1 MRESQPASPR
11 RAVLPPALHAD
22 DRRAGP
28 RRRAAALGG
37 GAIAMFLILCLTATT
52 LAAQIRGRP
61 AARAPDAGWWFSG
74 GAAAVILKDISDG
87 ATRSTW
93 TFGSDPR
100 WQMRGTLEKALDEA
114 TTVGVSAGY
123 GVVDLRLS
131 PMTYTANKPPTSPA
145 LPAACTTGCDA
156 QTQLWSLMGQF
167 RSGGG
172 GGFHTLF
179 EAAGGMTGFRDMR
192 VRADSTGAAG
202 IALGP
207 AKGQYDLSGTLG
219 AGFGYGLSSHLHI
232 ALVQEFGMGWHATT
246 DLPDGIG
253 RTWRVRTTRASLRFG
268 FGAHR

>member
-100 WQMRGTLEKALDEA
+100 WQMRGTLERRSTRPPPSVYRQA
-114 TTVGVSAGY
+114 TGWS
-123 GVVDLRLS
+123 
-131 PMTYTANKPPTSPA
+131 TS
-145 LPAACTTGCDA
+145 G
-156 QTQLWSLMGQF
+156 S
-167 RSGGG
+167 R
-172 GGFHTLF
+172 
-179 EAAGGMTGFRDMR
+179 R
-192 VRADSTGAAG
+192 
-202 IALGP
+202 
-207 AKGQYDLSGTLG
+207 
-219 AGFGYGLSSHLHI
+219 
-232 ALVQEFGMGWHATT
+232 
-246 DLPDGIG
+246 
-253 RTWRVRTTRASLRFG
+253 
-268 FGAHR
+268 